1 MNNNQG
7 MGSWVSTAIFKEIF
21 FCRMTES
28 CQKKCV
34 PPKNYSDSE
43 LTKAES
49 VCIDRCVAKFMDV
62 HDRIGKKLTA
72 MSNPEQGGQ
81 GQLPGTVPK

>member
-1 MNNNQG
+1 
-7 MGSWVSTAIFKEIF
+7 
-21 FCRMTES
+21 MTES

-81 GQLPGTVPK
+81 GPLPGTVPK